1 MEFLG
6 EQGWPSP
13 RIKDACLSD
22 RRMREAYVQTVVL
35 MRRMFQRCKLVHGDL
50 SEYNL
55 LWHRNEV
62 YMIDVSQSV
71 ESDHPSALDFLR
83 KDVANVNDFF
93 RKGASLNVMSTRQ
106 LFDFVTSIAI
116 EDTPE
121 AESEALDG
129 IMAAV
134 EENTENLKMV
144 SEQTRR
150 ERKQQEEVDDAV
162 FMSQFLPRSLNQV
175 ADYDIAQI
183 QRGKAEEGYAHA
195 VAALTGNK
203 EVINAVA
210 ERYGASEATITS
222 GGDDEN
228 SFDDSSDCDSED
240 ADASES
246 TSEGEGDCFV
256 KKAMTPEEL
265 KAKKDAVRSSR
276 KENKKKVK
284 EEQSEKRKTKIKK
297 KDKKRAINK
306 AKNKKK

>member
-13 RIKDACLSD
+13 RLRDASLSEK
-22 RRMREAYVQTVVL
+22 RMREAYVQTVVL

-106 LFDFVTSIAI
+106 LFDFTISITI

-121 AESEALDG
+121 AESQALDK
-129 IMAAV
+129 IMVAV
-134 EENTENLKMV
+134 EENAESLNCA
-144 SEQTRR
+144 SEQIRR
-150 ERKQQEEVDDAV
+150 EIKQQEEVDDAV

-175 ADYDIAQI
+175 ADYNITQI
-183 QRGKAEEGYAHA
+183 QKGRAEEGYASA

-203 EVINAVA
+203 EVIEAVA
-210 ERYGASEATITS
+210 ERYGTNEARLVE
-222 GGDDEN
+222 GNNNDEN
-228 SFDDSSDCDSED
+228 SSVYSYEIED
-240 ADASES
+240 NES
-246 TSEGEGDCFV
+246 VGDEGGFV
-256 KKAMTPEEL
+256 KTPMTPEEL
-265 KAKKDAVRSSR
+265 HARKNAVRLSR
-276 KENKKKVK
+276 KENKKKVR
-284 EEQSEKRKTKIKK
+284 EERSEKRKIKIKK

-306 AKNKKK
+306 AKTKKK